1 MKKILALL
9 LFWFFISQ
17 STGNAQNVGVG
28 TLSPDF
34 KLHVY
39 APSLA
44 YVGFQN
50 NSTGTTGSDGSFLG
64 GFQRDLIFYNRENGG
79 NLHFYTD
86 ATRRMTLDSTGRL
99 GIGHLPSYMLDVKGD
114 VRIEAPSNTSGADL
128 RFFGGATAT
137 SVIAFY
143 RDLTSPT
150 LGASL
155 GYNPSSDY
163 FYVLNGTG
171 AYFTPTGLGISTSA
185 PVSKFH
191 ILSGQDAGL
200 GNTTNGFAMFGAGTS
215 TNVIVDNNEILARNN
230 SLAADLFIQND
241 AGGVIMCAAEQGAV
255 GIGVNSSASIPAG
268 YLLAVD
274 GKIISEELKVQ
285 LSGNWPDY
293 VFKNDYKLKS
303 FDELRGFIAQ
313 NNHLPNIPAAA
324 EVEKNG
330 IEVGDMQKRMMEKI
344 EELTLYVLELENR
357 LKAIEKNKTAQQ

>member
-1 MKKILALL
+1 MKKILPLL
-9 LFWFFISQ
+9 LFWFFINQ
-17 STGNAQNVGVG
+17 TQLVAQNVGVG
-28 TLSPDF
+28 TLSPAF

-39 APSLA
+39 EPSFP

-50 NSTGTTGSDGSFLG
+50 NATGTTGADGSFLG
-64 GFQRDLIFYNRENGG
+64 GFQRHLIFYNREAGG
-79 NLHFYTD
+79 NLQFYTD
-86 ATRRMTLDSTGRL
+86 ATQRMTLDSLGRL

-114 VRIEAPSNTSGADL
+114 VRIESPSNSTGADL

-137 SVIAFY
+137 SLIAFY
-143 RDLTSPT
+143 KDLTNPQLGAT
-150 LGASL
+150 LGYVPA
-155 GYNPSSDY
+155 SDY
-163 FYVLNGTG
+163 FYVSNGTG
-171 AYFTPTGLGISTSA
+171 AYFTPTGLGISTTS

-191 ILSGQDAGL
+191 VVNGQDAGL
-200 GNTTNGFAMFGAGTS
+200 GNTTNGFAMFGAGNS
-215 TNVIVDNNEILARNN
+215 INVVVDNNEILARNN
-230 SLAADLFIQND
+230 SLASDLFIQND

-293 VFKNDYKLKS
+293 VFKNGYKLKS

-344 EELTLYVLELENR
+344 EELTLYVLELETR
-357 LKAIEKNKTAQQ
+357 IKAMEKNKAVQQ